1 MILPSAFGALN
12 GSDFDFA
19 VRWLADRERTLEQL
33 APPDPHF
40 HTQLWVLSHRDLRN
54 VARIKALSQFLY
66 DALRQDAH
74 VFPA

>member
-1 MILPSAFGALN
+1 M
-12 GSDFDFA
+12 
-19 VRWLADRERTLEQL
+19 LADRERTLQQL
-33 APPDPHF
+33 APPDPRF